1 MPVLYYRQYTTDFS
15 SLIERKIDK
24 RFFLQSTEIRGTRL
38 LEFYSPSELS
48 LDILRQFSLFMSIH
62 LIFGSF
68 VMAFTAH
75 VRIMTRGG
83 CSSTNCEI

>member
-15 SLIERKIDK
+15 SLIERKVDK

-38 LEFYSPSELS
+38 LEFDSPSELS

-68 VMAFTAH
+68 VMAFTAQL
-75 VRIMTRGG
+75 
-83 CSSTNCEI
+83 CKNYD